1 MKKNTYVIIAI
12 FLGSLF
18 AFAQRHEIG
27 VQFGTSNLVGDIGK
41 TKYLN
46 PLPNNLDNISNEGIP
61 FYAAIMYRM
70 NFKPYK
76 SLRFRFAYNHVQ
88 FNDKD
93 AQELYRTNSC
103 LLYTSR
109 CV

>member
-41 TKYLN
+41 GEVWSAQVQPHSDWLHWDKEAEKLHQQQLKTLEEKINQL
-46 PLPNNLDNISNEGIP
+46 EQAH
-61 FYAAIMYRM
+61 AA
-70 NFKPYK
+70 KK
-76 SLRFRFAYNHVQ
+76 
-88 FNDKD
+88 
-93 AQELYRTNSC
+93 
-103 LLYTSR
+103 
-109 CV
+109 